1 MNKITKPT
9 IDLTLD
15 VRIPK
20 MEPIKHNLANVKEA
34 IIRLN
39 EHYNSLV
46 FTEDQV
52 SDAEKELTKI
62 RSLLKTIEDNRKDT
76 VKEFKKPIDDF
87 EGTSKDI
94 EKLLKN
100 AIDTIKSKIEG
111 FKEEIKQEK
120 LQEIN
125 NYIKQV
131 YDSFMIENPQY
142 IEDIKEDDIVLNE
155 KWFNKTYKVSDLK
168 EEIAQQFIDKRDQII
183 NYNKDINTIKDFV
196 EMNPNKNLNLEK
208 YITEYKYTLDLSNVL
223 EHIKKDSIEV
233 KIEPVKEES
242 PIDPFAQFD
251 TNKTI
256 KITGTTEQIEA
267 LKVYAYTLGITN
279 IEEVK

>member
-183 NYNKDINTIKDFV
+183 NYKKDINTIKDFV

-233 KIEPVKEES
+233 KVEPVKEET

-256 KITGTTEQIEA
+256 KITGTEEQIEA